1 MRFLLLV
8 RLTLKLLPNELALP
22 WSYKLQKRLM
32 FLLVC
37 YVANGGKSTG
47 KKRWSMKAALLLL
60 YAGLPTAFPELTLN
74 SNLRYRVHAHN
85 NFTLE

>member
-47 KKRWSMKAALLLL
+47 KTLVFDRSIALAIRW
-60 YAGLPTAFPELTLN
+60 TADCLSGMNP
-74 SNLRYRVHAHN
+74 
-85 NFTLE
+85 